1 MFIWPCYNPNHTGG
15 GLGRRENFETLTVA
29 KYYHVRPTLKACN
42 FKSIKAMDFKLGF
55 FPYNCTAN
63 NLAYII
69 KINGLDFFLWS
80 PYFDQ
85 HVFQIF
91 YSVFILFLR
100 NIIELYCSSIY
111 LFGNFNFLYRSC
123 IFVESFL
130 RFSNVSLRILKFKMM
145 AFQKCWRHFKV
156 T

>member
-42 FKSIKAMDFKLGF
+42 FKSIKAMDFKFGF

-69 KINGLDFFLWS
+69 KINGLHFFYGHHILIS
-80 PYFDQ
+80 MF
-85 HVFQIF
+85 FKF
-91 YSVFILFLR
+91 FILLFLR

>member
-1 MFIWPCYNPNHTGG
+1 MSSTLDAIILSFLYFWLVNIYRILVFCWLNIVFIWPCYNPNHTGG

-42 FKSIKAMDFKLGF
+42 FKSIKAMDFKFSF

-80 PYFDQ
+80 PYFDR

-91 YSVFILFLR
+91 YSVVFTKYYWALLQQH
-100 NIIELYCSSIY
+100 LP
-111 LFGNFNFLYRSC
+111 L
-123 IFVESFL
+123 
-130 RFSNVSLRILKFKMM
+130 
-145 AFQKCWRHFKV
+145 W
-156 T
+156 